1 MAVHVFATPETLI
14 GFHTDAG
21 ASFHLSHL
29 PGYWGEYLALMGEK
43 LNEPEMI
50 ACGLATHY
58 APSAK
63 LPLIEERLG
72 KLVTDDPSVIEASLE
87 QYGSLIYPDN
97 SGVLQRSSTIT
108 LHSTG
113 NFHSIFL
120 FQFYGQYPL
129 QYSLMNGP
137 FQIRKLVFLEFSIC
151 LFKSG
156 APIYRLHHRSS
167 PVHCNTSHIG
177 TTVFLV
183 SRTTCYPIYIPS
195 LQIEL
200 KIETLDKCFS
210 RGTVEEIID
219 ALEKSI
225 NIQFNNTPCN
235 RNPNRYEKAD
245 FKLLINALSMSIEC
259 LFKDFMDRFPMT
271 FGSEHEWW
279 KRTMHLRYQ

>member
-97 SGVLQRSSTIT
+97 SGVLQR
-108 LHSTG
+108 
-113 NFHSIFL
+113 
-120 FQFYGQYPL
+120 
-129 QYSLMNGP
+129 
-137 FQIRKLVFLEFSIC
+137 
-151 LFKSG
+151 
-156 APIYRLHHRSS
+156 
-167 PVHCNTSHIG
+167 
-177 TTVFLV
+177 
-183 SRTTCYPIYIPS
+183 
-195 LQIEL
+195 
-200 KIETLDKCFS
+200 IETLDKCFS

-219 ALEKSI
+219 AFDMTISESPSTKILERSSALASFKSSSKTEVSLTFVNACTNVPTWSI
-225 NIQFNNTPCN
+225 REGRFQTFDQCLVHEYRMSVQGFYGQISNDFREGVRARMVEKDYAPK
-235 RNPNRYEKAD
+235 RNPPSLEQVSNDMVDQY
-245 FKLLINALSMSIEC
+245 F
-259 LFKDFMDRFPMT
+259 FT
-271 FGSEHEWW
+271 
-279 KRTMHLRYQ
+279 Y

>member
-129 QYSLMNGP
+129 QYSLTYEWSLPDKKAG
-137 FQIRKLVFLEFSIC
+137 IS
-151 LFKSG
+151 
-156 APIYRLHHRSS
+156 RLHHRSS

-183 SRTTCYPIYIPS
+183 SRTTYYPVYIPS

-219 ALEKSI
+219 AFEKSI

-271 FGSEHEWW
+271 FVRGSEHEWW